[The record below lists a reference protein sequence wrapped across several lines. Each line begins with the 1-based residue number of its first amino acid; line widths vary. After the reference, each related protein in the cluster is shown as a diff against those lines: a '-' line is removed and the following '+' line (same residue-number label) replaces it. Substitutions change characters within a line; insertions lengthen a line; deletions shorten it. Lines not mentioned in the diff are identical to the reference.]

1 MVAEAGNGARDA
13 RRSQG
18 LADTLSGI
26 DSLGT
31 SVFGSCKKMDK
42 VVQNYKLN
50 ECIIYI
56 QGNTVTARYR
66 YATS

>member
-1 MVAEAGNGARDA
+1 MERETFAEARAW
-13 RRSQG
+13 QI
-18 LADTLSGI
+18 LYLEF

-42 VVQNYKLN
+42 TVQNHKLN

-66 YATS
+66 YAKL